1 LKDLDVTVN
10 FLKWGR
16 SESLGEFMRRFNND
30 TPKIVDLIAS
40 VVASTLIAAIPDE
53 EFKKTLVLEE

>member
-1 LKDLDVTVN
+1 
-10 FLKWGR
+10 
-16 SESLGEFMRRFNND
+16 MRRFNND
-30 TPKIVDLIAS
+30 TPKIVDMIAS